1 MVSELAWLFVT
12 VTVCVVLVVPTATL
26 PKLKFVGETVTGA
39 VPVPERATVSGL
51 FEAFVAMLSE
61 VGATVPG
68 EVGVSVNMIVQLEL
82 AARVVPH
89 VPPEMA

>member
-39 VPVPERATVSGL
+39 VPAPESVTVSGL
-51 FEAFVAMLSE
+51 FGAFVATLSE
-61 VGATVPG
+61 VGATAPR
-68 EVGVSVNMIVQLEL
+68 EAGVSVNMMVQLEP
-82 AARVVPH
+82 AASVVPH
-89 VPPEMA
+89 VPPEMV